1 MDNIYEEM
9 VLNRIIQGRLRIRLG
24 DLVFYIYE
32 PSREILDESF
42 DIYEDA
48 KEQAYFNGSFV
59 EQEALEILLKYDMWS
74 PFDDQKAEEMNSKI
88 EDLKLNCFKNFF
100 KQKYLLGAKKNLR
113 NFERIQAELKS
124 KKKQFDHLTCE
135 GVGKFAMR
143 SFIIENTTK
152 NKDGSPFDF
161 SKYSVSYIMQQYQN
175 NMIAPEMFRKIARSS
190 TWRQMWNASKKRND
204 VFGKPAS
211 KLDQFQ
217 LGLISYSIMYDNV
230 YESPDCPKDKVIE
243 DDDCLDGWFISEKR
257 KREKEKKQAEID
269 KMLEGS
275 KVAGSDEIYL
285 VANDHQEAKEI
296 YGLNDD
302 HTRGTVIASRQAQLD
317 ASSGKNV
324 NFKDLADVKQ
334 QRMMN
339 AVRSGTQSVKGKGR

>member
-32 PSREILDESF
+32 PSRDILEESF
-42 DIYEDA
+42 DVYYDA
-48 KEQAYFNGSFV
+48 KEQAYFNGSYV
-59 EQEALEILLKYDMWS
+59 EQEALELLLKYELWS
-74 PFDDQKAEEMNSKI
+74 PFDDQRAKDMDKKI
-88 EDLKLNCFKNFF
+88 EDLKLDCFKNYY
-100 KQKYLLGAKKNLR
+100 KQKYLVGAKKNLR
-113 NFERIQAELKS
+113 NFEKIQLNLYS

-135 GVGKFAMR
+135 GVGQFAKN

-161 SKYSVSYIMQQYQN
+161 SKYSVSYIMQKYQS
-175 NMIAPEMFRKIARSS
+175 NMITAETFRKIARSPK
-190 TWRQMWNASKKRND
+190 WRQMWNASKKRND

-211 KLDQFQ
+211 DLDQFQ
-217 LGLISYSIMYDNV
+217 LSLISFSIMYDNV
-230 YESPDCPKDKVIE
+230 YENPDCPKDRVIE
-243 DDDCLDGWFISEKR
+243 DDDCLDGWFVSEKR
-257 KREKEKKQAEID
+257 KRDKEKKQAEID

-285 VANDHQEAKEI
+285 VANNQSEAKEI

-302 HTRGTVIASRQAQLD
+302 HTRHSIIAARQAQLD
-317 ASSGKNV
+317 ANAGKDV
-324 NFKDLADVKQ
+324 KFEDLSDIKQ

-339 AVRSGTQSVKGKGR
+339 AVQQGTKAIKGRG